1 MHFDLT
7 RVHGTAQHV
16 EREYPAS
23 TFQSEGED
31 YQVGGPV
38 RLVFDVTKS
47 EDRYRL
53 VGRVVAPLRFAC
65 SRCAEAFDFPV
76 DAEFDLTYLP
86 HSHNTGE
93 GELEV
98 SEEDL
103 GVAFYEDEEIDLGQ
117 LMREQFYLAMPMKPL
132 CRPDCQGLCPN
143 CGVNRNTT
151 QCQCEVRWE
160 DPRLAGL
167 RRLVDGAPPAK
178 D

>member
-1 MHFDLT
+1 MHLDLARVQGPIQHIERQYPPDAFDT
-7 RVHGTAQHV
+7 ADENCRVGA
-16 EREYPAS
+16 
-23 TFQSEGED
+23 
-31 YQVGGPV
+31 PV
-38 RLVFDVTKS
+38 RLAFDVHKS

-53 VGRVVAPLRFAC
+53 VGRVTGGLRFSC
-65 SRCAEAFDFPV
+65 SRCTDPFDFLV

-86 HSHNTGE
+86 QSQNKGE
-93 GELEV
+93 GEFEV
-98 SEEDL
+98 AEEDL

-132 CRPDCQGLCPN
+132 CRPDCQGLCPE

-151 QCQCEVRWE
+151 ECACAARWE

-167 RRLVDGAPPAK
+167 RRLVDGTPPAK